1 MSSGAAALS
10 SGTAAVSS
18 GAAAAAMSSGAA
30 VMAEPTRPPGAS
42 DAARGLAGVEVE
54 FAPLLAQIGRI
65 ITSAADIDEIYGRFA
80 DAVTSVIP
88 ADRLSIV
95 VVDTQAWRH
104 KARYYT
110 GIDVPLA
117 SLDAWRPLEGQAIE
131 AVVRGKRPQ
140 IVDERNVAAILAQS
154 PRLQDGIAAGLHTWM
169 DVPVILEQTVVAV
182 MRFMSRTPNAYDAR
196 CQAIGELIAAQIAGA
211 VANAQ
216 SIESLLAAQAELARS
231 NAELEQ
237 FAYVAS
243 HDLQEPLRM
252 VASYVGLLERR
263 YRGKL
268 DADADDFIEF
278 AVDGARRMQALL
290 SGLLDLSR
298 VGTRGREP
306 TPTESSDALRDAL
319 TNLERSLH
327 DASAQVSHD
336 PQLPL
341 VLGDRMQLTQLFQN
355 LVGNAVK
362 FNASGAPRVQ
372 VAARRAGAAWEFAVQ
387 DNGIG
392 IDPAHFDRIFQV
404 FQRLHARGA
413 YEGTGIGLAVCRKI
427 VERHNGTIWVD
438 SAPGQGAVFRFTLP
452 AAEEDDGKD

>member
-1 MSSGAAALS
+1 MSEGDRQRDRDELDL
-10 SGTAAVSS
+10 
-18 GAAAAAMSSGAA
+18 
-30 VMAEPTRPPGAS
+30 AS
-42 DAARGLAGVEVE
+42 IAVE

-65 ITSAADIDEIYGRFA
+65 MTSASDIDEVYERFT

-95 VVDTQAWRH
+95 VIDSDAWQT
-104 KARYYT
+104 KARYYA

-117 SLDAWRPLEGQAIE
+117 TLDVWRPLDGQ
-131 AVVRGKRPQ
+131 VVETVVLSKRPQ
-140 IVDERNVAAILAQS
+140 IVDERNVAAVLAKS
-154 PRLQDGIAAGLHTWM
+154 PRLQDGIEAGLRTWL

-196 CQAIGELIAAQIAGA
+196 SEALAVLIAAQVAGA

-216 SIESLLAAQAELARS
+216 SIESLLATQAELARS

-263 YRGKL
+263 YRGRL
-268 DADADDFIEF
+268 DSDADDFIEF

-298 VGTRGREP
+298 VGTRGRELES
-306 TPTESSDALRDAL
+306 TESDTALRDAL
-319 TNLERSLH
+319 INLEQAIAEAGAEVIH
-327 DASAQVSHD
+327 E
-336 PQLPL
+336 PLPA
-341 VLGDRMQLTQLFQN
+341 VLGDRIQLTQLFQN
-355 LVGNAVK
+355 LISNAVK
-362 FNASGAPRVQ
+362 FNAADSPQVTVSASRSGSM
-372 VAARRAGAAWEFAVQ
+372 WEFAVA

-404 FQRLHARGA
+404 FQRLHTRDT
-413 YEGTGIGLAVCRKI
+413 YEGTGIGLSVCRKI
-427 VERHNGTIWVD
+427 VERHGGAIWPE
-438 SAPGQGAVFRFTLP
+438 SAKGQGTTFRFTLKATE
-452 AAEEDDGKD
+452 AAGTGS

>member
-1 MSSGAAALS
+1 MSEGDRQRDRDEL
-10 SGTAAVSS
+10 
-18 GAAAAAMSSGAA
+18 
-30 VMAEPTRPPGAS
+30 
-42 DAARGLAGVEVE
+42 DLANIEVE
-54 FAPLLAQIGRI
+54 FAPLLAQLGRI
-65 ITSAADIDEIYGRFA
+65 MTSASDIDEVYERFT

-95 VVDTQAWRH
+95 VVDSDAWQT
-104 KARYYT
+104 KARYYA

-117 SLDAWRPLEGQAIE
+117 TLDVWRPLDGQ
-131 AVVRGKRPQ
+131 VVETVVLSKRPQ
-140 IVDERNVAAILAQS
+140 IVDERNVAAVLAKS
-154 PRLQDGIAAGLHTWM
+154 PRLQDGIEAGLRTWM

-196 CQAIGELIAAQIAGA
+196 SEALAVLIAAQVAGA

-216 SIESLLAAQAELARS
+216 SIESLLATQAELARS

-263 YRGKL
+263 YRGRL
-268 DADADDFIEF
+268 DSDADDFIEF

-298 VGTRGREP
+298 VGTRGRELES
-306 TPTESSDALRDAL
+306 TESDAALRDAL
-319 TNLERSLH
+319 INLEQAIAEAGAEVIH
-327 DASAQVSHD
+327 E
-336 PQLPL
+336 PLPA
-341 VLGDRMQLTQLFQN
+341 VLGDRIQLTQLFQN
-355 LVGNAVK
+355 LISNAVK
-362 FNASGAPRVQ
+362 FNAADSPQVTVSASRSGSM
-372 VAARRAGAAWEFAVQ
+372 WEFAVA

-404 FQRLHARGA
+404 FQRLHTRDT
-413 YEGTGIGLAVCRKI
+413 YEGTGIGLSVCRKI
-427 VERHNGTIWVD
+427 VERHGGAIWPE
-438 SAPGQGAVFRFTLP
+438 SAKGQGTTFRFTLKATE
-452 AAEEDDGKD
+452 AAGTGS

>member
-1 MSSGAAALS
+1 MGDSETPTGR
-10 SGTAAVSS
+10 G
-18 GAAAAAMSSGAA
+18 
-30 VMAEPTRPPGAS
+30 EPDHAQI
-42 DAARGLAGVEVE
+42 EVE

-65 ITSAADIDEIYGRFA
+65 ITSAADIDEVYDRFTQ
-80 DAVTSVIP
+80 AVTSVIP

-95 VVDTQAWRH
+95 VVNTDAWQN
-104 KARYYT
+104 KARYYA
-110 GIDVPLA
+110 GMDVPLA
-117 SLDAWRPLEGQAIE
+117 TLDVWRPLDGQAIE
-131 AVVRGKRPQ
+131 SVVRSQRPQ
-140 IVDERNVAAILAQS
+140 IVDERNVAVILAQS
-154 PRLQDGIAAGLHTWM
+154 PRLQDGITAGLQTWM

-196 CQAIGELIAAQIAGA
+196 DQALGVLIAAQIAGA

-216 SIESLLAAQAELARS
+216 SIESLLATQAELARS

-263 YRGKL
+263 YRGRL

-290 SGLLDLSR
+290 NGLLDLSR
-298 VGTRGREP
+298 VGTRGRQPE
-306 TPTESSDALRDAL
+306 PTESEAALRDAL
-319 TNLERSLH
+319 TNLEQ
-327 DASAQVSHD
+327 AIAEAGAEVSHER
-336 PQLPL
+336 LPT

-355 LVGNAVK
+355 LVSNAVK
-362 FNASGAPRVQ
+362 FNSSGAPRVAVTAQ
-372 VAARRAGAAWEFAVQ
+372 RAGALWEFAVA

-404 FQRLHARGA
+404 FQRLHTRST
-413 YEGTGIGLAVCRKI
+413 YEGTGIGLSVCRKI
-427 VERHNGTIWVD
+427 VERHGGTIWPE
-438 SAPGQGAVFRFTLP
+438 SAKGQGATFRFTLK
-452 AAEEDDGKD
+452 AAESTHDAR

>member
-1 MSSGAAALS
+1 MSG
-10 SGTAAVSS
+10 VS
-18 GAAAAAMSSGAA
+18 
-30 VMAEPTRPPGAS
+30 
-42 DAARGLAGVEVE
+42 DGVEPDVAQVAVE
-54 FAPLLAQIGRI
+54 FAPLLAHIGRI
-65 ITSAADIDEIYGRFA
+65 ITSSADIDEIYDRFA
-80 DAVTSVIP
+80 EAVTSAIP

-95 VVDTQAWRH
+95 VVDNDDWQH
-104 KARYYT
+104 KARYYA

-117 SLDAWRPLEGQAIE
+117 TLDVWRPLDGQVIE
-131 AVVRGKRPQ
+131 SVVRSQQPQ
-140 IVDERNVAAILAQS
+140 IVNERNVAAILALS
-154 PRLQDGIAAGLHTWM
+154 PRLQDGVAAGLRTWM

-196 CQAIGELIAAQIAGA
+196 SQAIAVLIAAQIAGP

-216 SIESLLAAQAELARS
+216 SVESLLATQDELARS

-290 SGLLDLSR
+290 NGLLDLSR
-298 VGTRGREP
+298 VGTRGRDPE
-306 TPTESSDALRDAL
+306 PTESEAVLREALI
-319 TNLERSLH
+319 NLEQ
-327 DASAQVSHD
+327 AIGEAGAEVSHD
-336 PQLPL
+336 PLPT

-355 LVGNAVK
+355 LVSNAVK
-362 FNASGAPRVQ
+362 FNASGKPRVA
-372 VAARRAGAAWEFAVQ
+372 VTARRAGSMWEFGVA

-392 IDPAHFDRIFQV
+392 IDPAHFDRIFEV
-404 FQRLHARGA
+404 FQRLHTRDA
-413 YEGTGIGLAVCRKI
+413 YAGTGIGLSLCRKI
-427 VERHNGTIWVD
+427 VERHGGTIW
-438 SAPGQGAVFRFTLP
+438 PELTKRQGATFRFTLRP
-452 AAEEDDGKD
+452 VEGTSADN

>member
-1 MSSGAAALS
+1 MEMFGAGSASVEAS
-10 SGTAAVSS
+10 
-18 GAAAAAMSSGAA
+18 
-30 VMAEPTRPPGAS
+30 PPG
-42 DAARGLAGVEVE
+42 LEVVTEAGRPRHGAKVDLTQVEVE

-65 ITSAADIDEIYGRFA
+65 MTSSEDIDEVYDRFTE
-80 DAVTSVIP
+80 AVTSVIP

-95 VVDTQAWRH
+95 VVDTDAWQH
-104 KARYYT
+104 KARYYA

-117 SLDAWRPLEGQAIE
+117 RLDVWHPLDGQVLE
-131 AVVRGKRPQ
+131 SVVRSKQPQ
-140 IVDERNVAAILAQS
+140 IVDESNVAAVLVQS
-154 PRLQDGIAAGLHTWM
+154 PRLQDGIAAGLRTWM

-196 CQAIGELIAAQIAGA
+196 DQALGELIAAQVAGA

-216 SIESLLAAQAELARS
+216 SIESLLATQAELARS

-290 SGLLDLSR
+290 NGLLDLSR

-306 TPTESSDALRDAL
+306 EPIESEAALRDAL
-319 TNLERSLH
+319 INLEQAIA
-327 DASAQVSHD
+327 DAGAEVSQE
-336 PQLPL
+336 PLPT
-341 VLGDRMQLTQLFQN
+341 VLGDRIQLTQLFQN
-355 LVGNAVK
+355 LVSNAVK
-362 FNASGAPRVQ
+362 FNASDRPRVAVTAQ
-372 VAARRAGAAWEFAVQ
+372 RAGSMWEFAVA

-404 FQRLHARGA
+404 FQRLHTRDT
-413 YEGTGIGLAVCRKI
+413 YEGTGIGLSVCRKI
-427 VERHNGTIWVD
+427 VERHGGTIWPE
-438 SAPGQGAVFRFTLP
+438 SAKGQGATFRFTLKAIE
-452 AAEEDDGKD
+452 AAGTGN

>member
-1 MSSGAAALS
+1 MTDLNRRDPIDEPDLAAI
-10 SGTAAVSS
+10 
-18 GAAAAAMSSGAA
+18 
-30 VMAEPTRPPGAS
+30 
-42 DAARGLAGVEVE
+42 EVE
-54 FAPLLAQIGRI
+54 FAPLLANIGRI
-65 ITSAADIDEIYGRFA
+65 ITSAADIDEVYDRFA
-80 DAVTSVIP
+80 EAVTAVIP

-95 VVDTQAWRH
+95 VVDAQAWRH
-104 KARYYT
+104 KSRYYA

-117 SLDAWRPLEGQAIE
+117 TLDVWHSLDGQVLET
-131 AVVRGKRPQ
+131 VVRSKRPQ
-140 IVDERNVAAILAQS
+140 IVDESNVAAVLAQS
-154 PRLQDGIAAGLHTWM
+154 PRLQDGIAAGLRTWM

-182 MRFMSRTPNAYDAR
+182 MRFMSSTPNAYDAR
-196 CQAIGELIAAQIAGA
+196 DQAVAVLIAAQIAGA

-263 YRGKL
+263 YRGRL

-290 SGLLDLSR
+290 NGLLDLSR

-306 TPTESSDALRDAL
+306 EPTESEAALRDAL
-319 TNLERSLH
+319 LNLEQAIGEAR
-327 DASAQVSHD
+327 AEVTHD
-336 PQLPL
+336 PLPT
-341 VLGDRMQLTQLFQN
+341 VLGDRTQLTQLFQN
-355 LVGNAVK
+355 LVSNGIK
-362 FNASGAPRVQ
+362 FNAGGRPRVA
-372 VAARRAGAAWEFAVQ
+372 VTASRSGSMWEFAVA

-404 FQRLHARGA
+404 FQRLHTRDA
-413 YEGTGIGLAVCRKI
+413 YEGTGIGLSVCRKI
-427 VERHNGTIWVD
+427 VERHGGTIRPE
-438 SAPGQGAVFRFTLP
+438 SAQGQGTTFRFTLK
-452 AAEEDDGKD
+452 AVEAERAGN

>member
-1 MSSGAAALS
+1 M
-10 SGTAAVSS
+10 
-18 GAAAAAMSSGAA
+18 
-30 VMAEPTRPPGAS
+30 
-42 DAARGLAGVEVE
+42 
-54 FAPLLAQIGRI
+54 
-65 ITSAADIDEIYGRFA
+65 TSASDIDEVYERFT

-95 VVDTQAWRH
+95 VIDSDAWQT
-104 KARYYT
+104 KARYYA

-117 SLDAWRPLEGQAIE
+117 TLDVWRPLDGQ
-131 AVVRGKRPQ
+131 VVETVVLSKRPQ
-140 IVDERNVAAILAQS
+140 IVDERNVAAVLAKS
-154 PRLQDGIAAGLHTWM
+154 PRLQDGIEAGLRTWL

-196 CQAIGELIAAQIAGA
+196 SEALAVLIAAQVAGA

-216 SIESLLAAQAELARS
+216 SIESLLATQAELARS

-263 YRGKL
+263 YRGRL
-268 DADADDFIEF
+268 DSDADDFIEF

-298 VGTRGREP
+298 VGTRGRELES
-306 TPTESSDALRDAL
+306 TESDAALRDSL
-319 TNLERSLH
+319 INLEQAIAEAGAEVTH
-327 DASAQVSHD
+327 E
-336 PQLPL
+336 PLPA
-341 VLGDRMQLTQLFQN
+341 VLGDRIQLTQLFQN
-355 LVGNAVK
+355 LISNAVK
-362 FNASGAPRVQ
+362 FNATDSPQVTVSASRSGSM
-372 VAARRAGAAWEFAVQ
+372 WEFAVA

-404 FQRLHARGA
+404 FQRLHTRDT
-413 YEGTGIGLAVCRKI
+413 YEGTGIGLSVCRKI
-427 VERHNGTIWVD
+427 VERHGGSIWPE
-438 SAPGQGAVFRFTLP
+438 SAKGQGTTFRFTLKATE
-452 AAEEDDGKD
+452 AAGTGS